1 MEQGQSFKQILKAT
15 SLFGGVQVF
24 NILISM
30 VRSKFIALFIGPLG
44 MGISSLLLATI
55 GVLNALT
62 NLGLDRSA
70 VKEISFAKENKSE
83 HSIERSVGVLER
95 LVWITSIVGTLLMI
109 LSSPL
114 LSKIAFGNYD
124 YVWHIAAVS
133 AALFFTQLT
142 QGKLAIL
149 QGLRQLQGLAKA
161 NLWGNFIGLLIT
173 VPLYYYFRIDAIVPA
188 IIIAAALSFVIT
200 FYYNRVH
207 GVKHERLSIQEAF
220 THGKPMIH
228 LGIML
233 SLSSIITLIVAYI
246 IQIFISASGG
256 VIEVGL
262 YNAGFLIMNTYVGLV
277 FTAMGTDYF
286 PRLSAIAND
295 REKTNKAVFE
305 QAYIAVL
312 LMVPIITIFLA
323 FAPQFIA
330 ILYTE
335 AFAPIIGFVSWGIL
349 GMLFKAV
356 SFSMGYILIAKGD
369 SKLFIRTAIGF
380 NALLLLA
387 NVIGYTYGGLTGL
400 GISFFIYYMVH
411 YAVLHWLTRKVYE
424 FRFDRSFYPVFL
436 ASILICVSAYVS
448 SQWNYI
454 LGRYLV
460 MGVLI
465 IISCL
470 FSLYFLDKKI
480 NIKQSLKKFLKR

>member
-1 MEQGQSFKQILKAT
+1 MEQGHSFKQILKAT

-55 GVLNALT
+55 GVLNAIT

-83 HSIERSVGVLER
+83 HSIERSVGVLEK
-95 LVWITSIVGTLLMI
+95 LVWITSLGGTFIMI
-109 LSSPL
+109 LASPL
-114 LSKIAFGNYD
+114 LSKLAFGNDD
-124 YVWHIAAVS
+124 YVLHIGAVS
-133 AALFFTQLT
+133 AALFFNQLT

-149 QGLRQLQGLAKA
+149 QGLRQLKGLAKA

-207 GVKHERLSIQEAF
+207 GVSHERLSSKEAIKY
-220 THGKPMIH
+220 GKPMIH
-228 LGIML
+228 LGVML

-246 IQIFISASGG
+246 IQVFISASGG
-256 VIEVGL
+256 VDEVGL

-312 LMVPIITIFLA
+312 LIVPIITIFLA

-330 ILYTE
+330 ILYTK
-335 AFAPIIGFVSWGIL
+335 AFSPIIGFVSWGIL

-356 SFSMGYILIAKGD
+356 SFSMGYMLIAKGD

-380 NALLLLA
+380 NSLLLIA
-387 NVIGYTYGGLTGL
+387 NVIGYTYGGLNGL
-400 GISFFIYYMVH
+400 GISFFGYYIVH
-411 YAVLHWLTRKVYE
+411 YAALHLLTRKVY
-424 FRFDRSFYPVFL
+424 RFSFDSSFYPVFL
-436 ASILICVSAYVS
+436 ISILICVLAYIF
-448 SQWNYI
+448 SQWDYT
-454 LGRYLV
+454 LGRYLA
-460 MGVLI
+460 MGVII

-470 FSLYFLDKKI
+470 FSLYLLDKKI
-480 NIKQSLKKFLKR
+480 DLKQSIQKFLKR